1 MDTLVMVL
9 IILASFN
16 FILKQTFCK
25 WYWIA
30 FISIAC
36 TLFVGT
42 LWPLAVTQSKSQIA
56 MWLADSALM
65 LDIAIVLTIDV
76 AMQIAFCIIA
86 AKVKTEGKL
95 PKKQIWIYRF
105 LRWFPG
111 ILILPILFF
120 LLVASI
126 FAFPEYDFN
135 KVAWVCAFAV
145 GIMIPM
151 GIIVLIWL
159 FPQKEM
165 RLELLFLTN
174 ALIAIL
180 GIIATVNGRTAVE
193 GTAQINWSA
202 LAGLLLLVIAGTVT
216 GAVIWCI
223 KIRKQI
229 KNL

>member
-36 TLFVGT
+36 TVFMGT
-42 LWPLAVTQSKSQIA
+42 MWPVAVTQSKSQIA

-76 AMQIAFCIIA
+76 AMQIAYCIIA
-86 AKVKTEGKL
+86 AKVMTEGKL
-95 PKKQIWIYRF
+95 QEKQIWLYRF

-165 RLELLFLTN
+165 RLELLFLTTV
-174 ALIAIL
+174 LVGIL
-180 GIIATVNGRTAVE
+180 GIVATVNGTVAVE
-193 GTAQINWSA
+193 SVANLEWKA
-202 LAGLLLLVIAGTVT
+202 LATLAVLACTGLVAGIALRKYKLDKL
-216 GAVIWCI
+216 I
-223 KIRKQI
+223 KK
-229 KNL
+229 L